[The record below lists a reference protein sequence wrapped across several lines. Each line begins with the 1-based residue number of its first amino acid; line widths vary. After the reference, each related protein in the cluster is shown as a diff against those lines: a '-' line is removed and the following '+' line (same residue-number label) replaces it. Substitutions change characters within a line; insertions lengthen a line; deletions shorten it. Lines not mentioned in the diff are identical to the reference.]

1 MVTRPPVSRTLLAT
15 TGNNREHT
23 RRHNLSAILR
33 LLSQSG
39 SMPRSALTQRTGLNR
54 STISDLVSELVGL
67 GLVVEAESVA
77 TQGVGRPSLM
87 VSPADD
93 VVAFSVHPDIDA
105 ITVGVVTFSGKVIHK
120 IRQVTQ
126 AQPAAPTA
134 ADVANDLI
142 TKLRAQLP
150 AGTRIAGVGVAI
162 PGQVRSADGVVR
174 LAPHLNWVEVPF
186 ARMLNQLSGLPVF
199 IDNDASLGSIAER
212 DFGAGRGFKE
222 IVYLFGG
229 SGGIGGG
236 VIHDGQ
242 PLRGAAGYAGE
253 LGHIRISDSP
263 AEDFSGLSGTLES
276 LVSRETLLAAL
287 KLNGVDDDEL
297 REALTKDPSPKVR
310 KVAEAQIDS
319 LAIAIG
325 NFVNIFNPE
334 IILLAGYLSVLY
346 AFDTDRLL
354 SRFRWSSLTASQDR
368 LILRPAEL
376 GANLL
381 MVGAAQMPFDRV
393 VQEPATMTFILAK
406 PTRK

>member
-1 MVTRPPVSRTLLAT
+1 MVTTPPNSRTVQAT
-15 TGNNREHT
+15 TGNNREHI

-33 LLSQSG
+33 LLNQG
-39 SMPRSALTQRTGLNR
+39 ESMPRSALTQKTGLNR
-54 STISDLVSELVGL
+54 STISDLVAELVEL
-67 GLVVEAESVA
+67 GLVVETEAGA

-87 VSPADD
+87 VSATDE
-93 VVAFSVHPDIDA
+93 VVAFVVHPDIDA

-120 IRQVTQ
+120 IRQPTAV
-126 AQPAAPTA
+126 QPAATTA
-134 ADVANDLI
+134 ADVANELI
-142 TKLRAQLP
+142 TKLRAKLP
-150 AGTRIAGVGVAI
+150 AHVRIAGVGVAI

-263 AEDFSGLSGTLES
+263 VEDYSGLSGTLES
-276 LVSRETLLAAL
+276 LVNRETLLAAL
-287 KLNGVDDDEL
+287 KLSGVDDDEL
-297 REALTKDPSPKVR
+297 RAALAKDPSAKVR
-310 KVAEAQIDS
+310 KVAEAQIDA

-346 AFDTDRLL
+346 AFDSDRLL
-354 SRFRWSSLTASQDR
+354 SRFRWSSLTAAQDR
-368 LILRPAEL
+368 LIVRPAEL

-381 MVGAAQMPFDRV
+381 MIGAAQMPFGRV
-393 VQEPATMTFILAK
+393 VTEPASFELIPARGAK
-406 PTRK
+406 K

>member
-1 MVTRPPVSRTLLAT
+1 MVTKPPVSRTIQAT
-15 TGNNREHT
+15 TGNNREHI

-54 STISDLVSELVGL
+54 STISDLVAELVEL
-67 GLVVEAESVA
+67 GLVVEAESTT

-87 VSPADD
+87 VSPTED

-105 ITVGVVTFSGKVIHK
+105 ITVGVVTFSGQVIHK
-120 IRQVTQ
+120 IRQVTPV
-126 AQPAAPTA
+126 QPAATA
-134 ADVANDLI
+134 AAEVANDLI
-142 TKLRAQLP
+142 NTLRARLP
-150 AGTRIAGVGVAI
+150 AHTRIAGIGVAI
-162 PGQVRSADGVVR
+162 PGQVRHTDGVVR
-174 LAPHLNWVEVPF
+174 LAPHLNWIEVPF
-186 ARMLNQLSGLPVF
+186 ARMLNQLTSLPVF

-253 LGHIRISDSP
+253 LGHVRISDSI
-263 AEDFSGLSGTLES
+263 AEDYSGLSGTQES
-276 LVSRETLLAAL
+276 QVSRETLLAAL
-287 KLNGVDDDEL
+287 KLTGVDDDEL
-297 REALTKDPSPKVR
+297 RVALANDPSPKVR
-310 KVAEAQIDS
+310 KVAEAQIDA

-381 MVGAAQMPFDRV
+381 MVGAAQMSFARV
-393 VQEPATMTFILAK
+393 IQEPATITLIPARAPK
-406 PTRK
+406 K

>member
-1 MVTRPPVSRTLLAT
+1 
-15 TGNNREHT
+15 
-23 RRHNLSAILR
+23 
-33 LLSQSG
+33 
-39 SMPRSALTQRTGLNR
+39 
-54 STISDLVSELVGL
+54 
-67 GLVVEAESVA
+67 VV

-93 VVAFSVHPDIDA
+93 VVAFSVNPDVDA

-126 AQPAAPTA
+126 VQPAATTA

-222 IVYLFGG
+222 IVYLFGS

-242 PLRGAAGYAGE
+242 PMRGAAGYAGE
-253 LGHIRISDSP
+253 LGHIRISDSL
-263 AEDFSGLSGTLES
+263 AEDYSGLSGTLES

-297 REALTKDPSPKVR
+297 RAALAKDPPPKVR

-368 LILRPAEL
+368 LIIRPAEL

-393 VQEPATMTFILAK
+393 VEEPATMTFLPAR
-406 PTRK
+406 PGRK